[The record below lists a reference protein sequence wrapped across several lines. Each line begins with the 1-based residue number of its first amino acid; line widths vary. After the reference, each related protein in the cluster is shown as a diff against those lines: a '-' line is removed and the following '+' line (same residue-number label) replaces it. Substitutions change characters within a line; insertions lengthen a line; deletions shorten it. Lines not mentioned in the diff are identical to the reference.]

1 MNLDNMGA
9 CVFVQRK
16 LDLDAKVMELRA
28 SYYGEA
34 AFSAMAADLL
44 KLGSVLGRGTFNATS
59 SARRYYH
66 FLNDAHGSD
75 SYAAEMLREAWGR
88 LQAATAGHL
97 GDADARQMEREVEA
111 ASGSQKELTAFLDHA
126 NNSRL
131 RNEVCALPATCRE
144 RILFNQLDAG
154 SGMWT
159 VAIPTARTSM
169 TPHELREV
177 AAGYFF
183 LPSLCLAPVVGSQ
196 IILPSTEHNPVTVDL
211 YGDALMNLPAPGDAH
226 LRVQH
231 DAIADAF
238 RDHCVHDLGIAVRRE
253 VDDLFKQAVPLS
265 NTVPRDEL
273 KDLVPDAELS
283 LPAFNV
289 VIGSYDPRSLKSTLL
304 EFKTMRDTDAQ
315 AVRPVFDAA
324 TGESARMR
332 LTVSTVEGEVF
343 PIEVDGEE
351 PVEHVMAILEPV
363 TGLPLASQV
372 LLFNGR
378 PLDAG
383 AKLKDAGLKDDDLL
397 LLMPRQ
403 AAGAGTGAGA
413 GPSAGAGATSSNPM
427 GIAQDGSAV
436 NPTAMMDAI
445 QGNTQLMDNLAQSQP
460 ELMEAI
466 RTRNVDAFQK
476 ALRANA
482 EIKRKAEAERQQ
494 EMQRLMNDPLN
505 PESQAR
511 MMEMIN
517 QENVQQAYEN
527 AMEYNPELF
536 GSVIMLYV
544 DMEVNGTVMKAF
556 VDSGAQSTIM
566 SQKCAERLGIM
577 RLCDK
582 RFHGIAKGV
591 GTSKI
596 VGRVHQAPI
605 KVGNS
610 HLTASITIL
619 EQDDMEFLFGLDM
632 LKRHQC
638 CIDLNKN
645 ELRFGSCNES
655 LRFLSEHE
663 LPSAARQFSEA
674 PPTPSKPPGAEAAAV
689 PPPAP
694 AATAPAPAAAAAAA
708 AAARAAAPAAP
719 AASGGADPAKVQQ
732 LVGLGFTSA
741 QAIQALNAC
750 GGDVD
755 QAAAVLFGG
764 F

>member
-1 MNLDNMGA
+1 MVERCTRTQLAYASVEENTLQNRLTDEDMRGEYIHLPGGWTPTQSSNPALYRSLRHAWHWHTLLDVGA
-9 CVFVQRK
+9 DALAQYK
-16 LDLDAKVMELRA
+16 LFLLDQPDLDGDIVDADTRLTYLR
-28 SYYGEA
+28 
-34 AFSAMAADLL
+34 
-44 KLGSVLGRGTFNATS
+44 
-59 SARRYYH
+59 
-66 FLNDAHGSD
+66 GSD
-75 SYAAEMLREAWGR
+75 SVWLQGAEDMLEIAAK
-88 LQAATAGHL
+88 QAAVLVEHDDDGAMEPLLAGAHAEQFPL
-97 GDADARQMEREVEA
+97 FQLMR
-111 ASGSQKELTAFLDHA
+111 LTARVGPGARPASVAHCDA
-126 NNSRL
+126 SDPA
-131 RNEVCALPATCRE
+131 VCS
-144 RILFNQLDAG
+144 D
-154 SGMWT
+154 
-159 VAIPTARTSM
+159 
-169 TPHELREV
+169 
-177 AAGYFF
+177 
-183 LPSLCLAPVVGSQ
+183 
-196 IILPSTEHNPVTVDL
+196 
-211 YGDALMNLPAPGDAH
+211 
-226 LRVQH
+226 VQ
-231 DAIADAF
+231 
-238 RDHCVHDLGIAVRRE
+238 RCIAVRRE
-253 VDDLFKQAVPLS
+253 VDDLFKQAVPLG

-289 VIGSYDPRSLKSTLL
+289 VTGSYDPRSLKSTLM
-304 EFKTMRDTDAQ
+304 EFMTMRDTDAQ

-445 QGNTQLMDNLAQSQP
+445 QGNSQLMDNLAQSQP

-476 ALRANA
+476 ALRASA
-482 EIKRKAEAERQQ
+482 ESKRKAEAERQQ

-708 AAARAAAPAAP
+708 AAARAAGAAAPAAP
-719 AASGGADPAKVQQ
+719 GGADPAKVQQ
-732 LVGLGFTSA
+732 LVGLGFTSV